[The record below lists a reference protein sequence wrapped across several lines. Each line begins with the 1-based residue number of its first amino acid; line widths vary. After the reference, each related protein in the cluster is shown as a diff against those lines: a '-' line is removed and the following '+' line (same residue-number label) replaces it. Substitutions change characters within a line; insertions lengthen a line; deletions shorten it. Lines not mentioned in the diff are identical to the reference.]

1 MQAEAVA
8 AEETEAET
16 EPQKHEKKLLHL
28 EFNFKRQSIGAS
40 GNESHW
46 HSVKE
51 ALLLLPECS
60 GTFRLGLGSDTIPGM
75 GTVQTVY
82 ISHTTE
88 RKTLR
93 EVVSQVLFGWEGSS
107 RLAMMVVNPRNRAHL
122 VCKWT
127 ESVYPEDLIEDEVE
141 QHIIGP

>member
-1 MQAEAVA
+1 MRSNFY
-8 AEETEAET
+8 
-16 EPQKHEKKLLHL
+16 KLCQTVFCQTSFCHTNLLKNGLLFFH
-28 EFNFKRQSIGAS
+28 FANCRQSIGAS

-93 EVVSQVLFGWEGSS
+93 EVVSQVKNKYENFQLRVLNKF
-107 RLAMMVVNPRNRAHL
+107 
-122 VCKWT
+122 
-127 ESVYPEDLIEDEVE
+127 
-141 QHIIGP
+141 